1 MPKLR
6 ESFRLRL
13 LDVAPQSPE
22 GDDEIVQADVRDVDA
37 MTGACVGV
45 RAVVHLAAEH
55 DEADFRSLLLPK
67 NIDGTW
73 SAYETAVRARTPRFV
88 FASSV
93 QAVGPASVYGCTKVF
108 GEALGRYH
116 ADHSGLGVACLRM
129 GAVRAPEDPASRALR
144 SFWCGAGDLARL
156 LVAAVLSD
164 APFALVHAVSPPATE
179 RFDTSNPFGWT
190 PCERP
195 AAA

>member
-1 MPKLR
+1 VPKLR

-22 GDDEIVQADVRDVDA
+22 GDDEIVHADVRDVDA

-55 DEADFRSLLLPK
+55 DEADFRTLLLPK

-93 QAVGPASVYGCTKVF
+93 QAVGPASV
-108 GEALGRYH
+108 
-116 ADHSGLGVACLRM
+116 
-129 GAVRAPEDPASRALR
+129 
-144 SFWCGAGDLARL
+144 WCGAGDLARL

-164 APFALVHAVSPPATE
+164 VPFALVHAVSPPATE
-179 RFDTSNPFGWT
+179 RFDTSNPFDWT

-195 AAA
+195 CAA